1 MPHKLLAPK
10 LAALVFAAA
19 QLFVGVS
26 FACKDR
32 MYPQQ
37 FPLKELAI
45 YEHAYVIRV
54 EKIDWAVVPEGSWY
68 APPFTFQGRIERSLK
83 GPLHRGDPVR
93 ATTSTD
99 EAHAVCPIRLEEGK
113 TYLLMLNG
121 LKSPYVLP
129 RYGSLVVASDDTLF
143 EGYVYAIAGAASS
156 AGARN

>member
-1 MPHKLLAPK
+1 MSRKSLAPR
-10 LAALVFAAA
+10 LAATVFVAA
-19 QLFVGVS
+19 QLLGGVA

-54 EKIDWAVVPEGSWY
+54 EKIDWEVAPDGSWY
-68 APPFTFQGRIERSLK
+68 APPFAFQGRIERSLK
-83 GPLHRGDPVR
+83 GPLHRGDPIR

-121 LKSPYVLP
+121 MDSPYVLP
-129 RYGSLVVASDDTLF
+129 RYGSLVVASDEKLF
-143 EGYVYAIAGAASS
+143 KGYVNDIAGAGS
-156 AGARN
+156 AIGVR